1 MAVNYNLDNTSANY
15 KKGID
20 FHLDWASIRWYT
32 ANWQAGI
39 AGYVNYQ
46 LTSDNS
52 AAQQVTPFK
61 SKVAAIGPQLG
72 YAFTLGSLP
81 AYANVRG
88 YWEFWSEDRLQ
99 GYAVSATLEIPLG
112 TQNK

>member
-1 MAVNYNLDNTSANY
+1 MAVTYNFDNTSTNY
-15 KKGID
+15 KIGFD
-20 FHLDWASIRWYT
+20 SHLDWASSRWYSP
-32 ANWQAGI
+32 NWQAGV

-46 LTSDNS
+46 VTGDN
-52 AAQQVTPFK
+52 ALGPGRALQVEGRL
-61 SKVAAIGPQLG
+61 IGPQLG
-72 YAFTLGSLP
+72 YAFTIGGLP

-99 GYAVSATLEIPLG
+99 GYAVNATLEIPLG